1 MWNSRRKCSVRAPG
15 LIATESVSRFGGKHK
30 FGVLL
35 ALMGGACTKT
45 KLEGAIAHWT
55 LPSAGS
61 RDKRVTLAACAEDPL
76 GQPFDHSRWTAVLQ
90 VR

>member
-1 MWNSRRKCSVRAPG
+1 MYLEA
-15 LIATESVSRFGGKHK
+15 VSRPNIK

-35 ALMGGACTKT
+35 VYVLMGGACTKT

-55 LPSAGS
+55 LPSAGA
-61 RDKRVTLAACAEDPL
+61 RDKRVTLAACADEPL

>member
-1 MWNSRRKCSVRAPG
+1 MHC
-15 LIATESVSRFGGKHK
+15 ESPWSDSYWISKPFREQYIK

-61 RDKRVTLAACAEDPL
+61 RDKRVTLAACADEPL